1 MTRLSP
7 IAKLRADSF
16 INGRLRIDK
25 SLKIKNVGHVITF
38 VKSGDFHQRRYALP
52 GAPLAAIALS
62 NLRIALFKKLVSGS
76 RGFDGLVEF
85 MFRLAQKFF
94 GFRAVPG
101 HVVVIRRTS
110 AFHFMDRL
118 HDVIVRLI

>member
-1 MTRLSP
+1 M
-7 IAKLRADSF
+7 
-16 INGRLRIDK
+16 
-25 SLKIKNVGHVITF
+25 V
-38 VKSGDFHQRRYALP
+38 RR
-52 GAPLAAIALS
+52 APLAAIAPS
-62 NLRIALFKKLVSGS
+62 NLQIALFKKLVSGA

-85 MFRLAQKFF
+85 MFRLVQKLF

-118 HDVIVRLI
+118 VDMIVHLI